1 MPENYFYHPQ
11 RSWARFKGTPIERA
25 NFAVRRLEDLTRL
38 ISEWIWETDH
48 EGKLVYVSDKC
59 FDVLGVHPFELIGK
73 TIDKLA
79 VSGYAD
85 TPTVSPQAIDWRH
98 PFRALPFSI
107 RAKNGENRDFLL
119 SAIPQFDP
127 KTGVFQGAVGT
138 AQDVTESRKAHI
150 MAIESQR
157 QAEEANQ
164 AKTDF
169 LANMSHELRTPMN
182 AIIGYAGL
190 LGHLPDAPLSA
201 VQEEYLN
208 DILESAEHLL
218 GLINQLLELSKIE
231 AGEVTM
237 NFASV
242 NLKDIIERS
251 LTLVRGLANSRSIT
265 LIENH
270 PQIPVEIWS
279 DPLRLKQILV
289 NLLSNA
295 IKYNKEGGQVV
306 ITDEII
312 AGRNSTPFV
321 RVSVE
326 DTGVGIAQE
335 KHAHVFGR
343 YRRLGHEGSVV
354 EGLGLG
360 LDITKKLIE
369 RLGGSIAFESDENSG
384 STFWIELPLPS
395 NSGNTLC
402 TPAKN
407 GLPE

>member
-1 MPENYFYHPQ
+1 M
-11 RSWARFKGTPIERA
+11 RFKGTPIERA

-59 FDVLGVHPFELIGK
+59 IDVLGIHPLELVGK
-73 TIDKLA
+73 KMDSLA

-85 TPTVSPQAIDWRH
+85 SPVFPPHAIDWQH

-119 SAIPQFDP
+119 SAIPQFDT
-127 KTGVFQGAVGT
+127 KTGAFRGAVGT

-237 NFASV
+237 NFTSV
-242 NLKDIIERS
+242 NLEDIIGRS
-251 LTLVRGLANSRSIT
+251 LTLVRGLARSRGIT

-270 PQIPVEIWS
+270 PRHPVEIWG

-295 IKYNKEGGQVV
+295 IKYNKEGGRVI
-306 ITDEII
+306 ITDEVV
-312 AGRNSTPFV
+312 AGRSSAPCV
-321 RVSVE
+321 RISVE

-343 YRRLGHEGSVV
+343 YKRLGHERSVV

-360 LDITKKLIE
+360 LDITKKLVE
-369 RLGGSIAFESDENSG
+369 RLGGSIAFKSEENSG
-384 STFWIELPLPS
+384 STFWIEFPLPS
-395 NSGNTLC
+395 SFG
-402 TPAKN
+402 KN
-407 GLPE
+407 LRTTVD